1 MLLLCRFQSLA
12 FPPKTPVTG
21 AAKGGNKAEDS
32 EDRYAM
38 LKLQRL
44 KMNQGRHLRLKALR
58 LAQQA
63 PAVLRQIDAAVCLQA
78 SFRRLLQVCHAGG

>member
-12 FPPKTPVTG
+12 LPPKTPVTG

-32 EDRYAM
+32 QDRHAM
-38 LKLQRL
+38 LKLRRL
-44 KMNQGRHLRLKALR
+44 KMNQGRHLRLKA
-58 LAQQA
+58 AG

-78 SFRRLLQVCHAGG
+78 SFRRLLQVCHAGR